1 MSENPV
7 TAPDVHDLPGG
18 LQAGVE
24 AILMV
29 VDEPV
34 TAARLASVLGAD
46 GADVAVALEGIRNS
60 LEGRGYEL
68 REVAGGWRFFSRR
81 DFAPFVSRFV
91 IDGQTTRLTQAA
103 LETLAVVAYRQPVA
117 RGRIA
122 AIRGVNVDSVM
133 RTLAT
138 RGLIEEA
145 DTDPET
151 GAVLYQ
157 TTSYFLERLGLGSI
171 SELPRLSPHLPGIE
185 ELDALDP
192 NP

>member
-7 TAPDVHDLPGG
+7 EAPDVHDLPGG
-18 LQAGVE
+18 LKAGVE
-24 AILMV
+24 AVLMV

-34 TAARLASVLGAD
+34 TAARLAGVLRAD
-46 GADVAVALEGIRNS
+46 PADVAGALCEIRDS
-60 LEGRGYEL
+60 LQDRGFEL
-68 REVAGGWRFFSRR
+68 REVGGGWRFFSRR

-91 IDGQTTRLTQAA
+91 IDGQTARLTQAA

-171 SELPRLSPHLPGIE
+171 SELPQLSPHLPGID
-185 ELDALDP
+185 ELDAMDG

>member
-1 MSENPV
+1 MSEHPV
-7 TAPDVHDLPGG
+7 TAPDVDDLPGG

-46 GADVAVALEGIRNS
+46 GADVVAALERIRNS

-91 IDGQTTRLTQAA
+91 IDGQTARLTQAA
-103 LETLAVVAYRQPVA
+103 LETLSVVAYRQPVA

>member
-34 TAARLASVLGAD
+34 TADRLASVLGAD
-46 GADVAVALEGIRNS
+46 TADVADALERIRDS
-60 LEGRGYEL
+60 LDRRGYEL

-91 IDGQTTRLTQAA
+91 IDGQTARLTQAA
-103 LETLAVVAYRQPVA
+103 LETLSVVAYRQPVA